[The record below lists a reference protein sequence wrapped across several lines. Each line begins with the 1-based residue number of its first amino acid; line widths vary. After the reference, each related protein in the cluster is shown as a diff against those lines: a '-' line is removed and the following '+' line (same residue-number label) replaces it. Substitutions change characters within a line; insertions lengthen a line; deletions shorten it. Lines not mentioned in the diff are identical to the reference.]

1 MSAEQPGRT
10 ASVNSMFSQ
19 TKFNLRRHLKL
30 LVLSLVIFAVSG
42 STQTAVLLGLPPA
55 ATLIEQDSGSEA
67 LNKLKIASM
76 QHDLILLLIESG
88 NFDRVESE
96 WRKVLDLKLGQKYEG
111 AIAQSLLI
119 ICYKLSEAN
128 QLSLA
133 QSIMDESLSAV
144 AFSNKSAAD
153 IFRLKA
159 YVYKEAGDLDS
170 AIDALRKASE
180 LAEKP

>member
-1 MSAEQPGRT
+1 
-10 ASVNSMFSQ
+10 MFSQ
-19 TKFNLRRHLKL
+19 TRFNFRRHIKL
-30 LVLSLVIFAVSG
+30 LVLSLAILATSG
-42 STQTAVLLGLPPA
+42 SNQTGVLFGLVPA
-55 ATLIEQDSGSEA
+55 ATVIEEDSGSA
-67 LNKLKIASM
+67 TLNKLKIASM

-88 NFDRVESE
+88 DFDRVESE
-96 WRKVLDLKLGQKYEG
+96 WRKVLNLKLSEKYEG

-119 ICYKLSEAN
+119 LCYKLSEAN

-133 QSIMDESLSAV
+133 QSIMDESLSTV